1 MESSLNFLVG
11 YSFDSE
17 YEGWTDYGKI
27 RDRWTCWADA
37 KKDASLRTK
46 KKYTVTRYKLSNE

>member
-1 MESSLNFLVG
+1 MESSLDFPVG
-11 YSFDSE
+11 YSFDSG

-27 RDRWTCWADA
+27 RDRWTDA

-46 KKYTVTRYKLSNE
+46 KKYTVRYKLSNE

>member
-1 MESSLNFLVG
+1 MDGLWK
-11 YSFDSE
+11 DSRSI
-17 YEGWTDYGKI
+17 DVL
-27 RDRWTCWADA
+27 DHDA

>member
-1 MESSLNFLVG
+1 MESSLDFPVG
-11 YSFDSE
+11 YSFDSG

-46 KKYTVTRYKLSNE
+46 KKYTVRYKLFNE